1 MSDGTPSGGADNL
14 ELERYQAR
22 MRGLFPELL
31 GMRLV
36 SVEPDL
42 LVGELDVRRELCTA
56 PGLMHGGAIMAF
68 ADTLGA
74 LATMANR
81 RRIGHHDPR
90 IQDQLLPRRPRG
102 LHRTRRDPPAPPR
115 PPHPS
120 LANHHHRRRRQAASA
135 GDSNPN
141 AALEGRRRPF
151 PIFSP
156 LWGEMPQAEGG
167 RRPRTTTP
175 SHHARFNQ
183 ERQTSAAR
191 NLGFAELGDRARILN
206 EIDPPRPPRLR

>member
-74 LATMANR
+74 LATMANLDDESGTTTLESKTNFFR
-81 RRIGHHDPR
+81 GGREGSTVRGET
-90 IQDQLLPRRPRG
+90 RP
-102 LHRTRRDPPAPPR
+102 LHR
-115 PPHPS
+115 
-120 LANHHHRRRRQAASA
+120 
-135 GDSNPN
+135 
-141 AALEGRRRPF
+141 GRRTQVWQTT
-151 PIFSP
+151 ITD
-156 LWGEMPQAEGG
+156 AEGKLLAQV
-167 RRPRTTTP
+167 T
-175 SHHARFNQ
+175 
-183 ERQTSAAR
+183 QTQMV
-191 NLGFAELGDRARILN
+191 L
-206 EIDPPRPPRLR
+206 